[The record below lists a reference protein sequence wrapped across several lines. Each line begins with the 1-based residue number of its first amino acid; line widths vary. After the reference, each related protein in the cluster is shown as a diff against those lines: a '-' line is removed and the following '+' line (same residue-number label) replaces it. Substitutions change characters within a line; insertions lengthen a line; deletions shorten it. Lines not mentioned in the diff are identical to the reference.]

1 MELTFGVS
9 GKLIMNALVMYDRQT
24 ETLRSQFLGQA
35 VEGEL
40 AGETLGIV
48 ASQLVV
54 WSTGEKEHTDALVLD
69 TGGGV

>member
-24 ETLRSQFLGQA
+24 ETLWSQFLGQA

-54 WSTGEKEHTDALVLD
+54 WSTLEGRAPGYPDS
-69 TGGGV
+69 